1 MEIPWICA
9 SVFLLAYVVL
19 VLGIT
24 DGSAMDGGD
33 SSATDPVNTE
43 TATNNKRLNNRIN
56 FVTENTS
63 IDNLTEVKLEL
74 PELVMNRTVAIL
86 MRFMDQDTRGR
97 FESKEIRQLALN
109 TKVPCLMKTLRDIDQ
124 VVLNDTLIIL
134 ERHVTCVQEV
144 LDSPGGI
151 NDTTEFQAFCSRDD
165 EQIDKAV
172 VDAFK
177 TCHVFIGPR

>member
-1 MEIPWICA
+1 
-9 SVFLLAYVVL
+9 
-19 VLGIT
+19 
-24 DGSAMDGGD
+24 MDGGD

-97 FESKEIRQLALN
+97 FESKEIRQVSRTFFFAL
-109 TKVPCLMKTLRDIDQ
+109 
-124 VVLNDTLIIL
+124 
-134 ERHVTCVQEV
+134 
-144 LDSPGGI
+144 
-151 NDTTEFQAFCSRDD
+151 
-165 EQIDKAV
+165 
-172 VDAFK
+172 
-177 TCHVFIGPR
+177 